1 RLHRI
6 DEHLRRVKTDK
17 HHLAGLA
24 RILQSRKHSG
34 RGRFVRT
41 ENSLHVVAKSIE
53 QIFRSTL
60 RRISR
65 RTGVLISRDQF
76 DVRILLL
83 HLLKKAS
90 LALFSTRRPFRI
102 TQQNHFAFSAQQF
115 AEAIRAQHSALA
127 LVGRD
132 KADYRLRLE
141 GRINYYRR
149 DPRGL
154 SFFDWSHERAIVE
167 RRQDDPADALR
178 SESFDYLNLLL
189 AIVFAQGAFP
199 DHFHLGARRREFAR
213 SLDSS
218 GMDALPKL
226 VRRPF

>member
-115 AEAIRAQHSALA
+115 ALAI
-127 LVGRD
+127 VGRD

-149 DPRGL
+149 DARGL

-167 RRQDDPADALR
+167 RRQDD
-178 SESFDYLNLLL
+178 
-189 AIVFAQGAFP
+189 
-199 DHFHLGARRREFAR
+199 
-213 SLDSS
+213 
-218 GMDALPKL
+218 
-226 VRRPF
+226 